1 MKPIPPLFLKN
12 FCFLPVFILGLL
24 LGLRQVGISAAEDP
38 AASEESSVDEDIL
51 EKAPSMSPAELKELF
66 QIYARKNDKLM
77 AGKIKA
83 MLNKVD
89 AADPDTKNL
98 VLPATPE
105 APPDQD
111 DQPVPAEI
119 QKARDLIADG
129 KAPEAVVLLE
139 KLQSKNAPG
148 AKFPFAMDLAS
159 ALDEAGQAARAIA
172 AYESVLADAEAAG
185 EDHQE
190 ARERLEALRMSVKL
204 LKIGTHLDEDRP
216 AEAQKL
222 LQELTPDEARQPEAK
237 ILAAR
242 LKALQ
247 GATEAGESELLAI
260 SADSR
265 LSEEVRKDARET
277 LHDLQVS
284 RLLKQGEG
292 ATKTGDRKLAL
303 KISEEL
309 YSLAPLRTEIV
320 HFRARALLKNQQAP
334 SALKILEQHA
344 PATESEFAR
353 DHNQLLAEVLEHT
366 GALPLAVA
374 SYRMLGAD
382 PKASLLEQ
390 CDALSSADH
399 LAALGCAGVSGQWTF
414 TDAEEGRWSVYHVT
428 GQTGDLGHGLQFQLE
443 GYGDAISPAAG
454 DWSDQARDEQ
464 FEATAGARLH
474 FGDQKFLQSWITGHE
489 DGLGAG
495 AAIGRQ
501 PVAGPGYQLR
511 YDYQRRAADSLFL
524 RSLNGRQ
531 NRLTGS
537 VEADLGHGFTLDLQ
551 THWRQVTVDQT
562 SLGQGGGLE
571 IALAKTLVE
580 ESRQAPGVV
589 LSYLGEFSK
598 FNSRANRS
606 VFRSLGLSEDED
618 PARLNELVDPQ
629 INRQEIEL
637 SVHRHWSPKFETML
651 VGAIGYEFK
660 DEQSVWRVGFQAAY
674 RLDTNL
680 RLTLQGDYD
689 SSGQAANASGAV
701 LSFSAGLGL
710 DF

>member
-1 MKPIPPLFLKN
+1 MN
-12 FCFLPVFILGLL
+12 SRPVFILGLL
-24 LGLRQVGISAAEDP
+24 SGLRQVGISAAQEP

-51 EKAPSMSPAELKELF
+51 EKASSMSPAELKELF

-344 PATESEFAR
+344 SAAESEIAR

-366 GALPLAVA
+366 GAPPLAVA
-374 SYRMLGAD
+374 SCRMLGAD
-382 PKASLLEQ
+382 PKASLLER

-428 GQTGDLGHGLQFQLE
+428 GQTGNLGHGLQFHIE
-443 GYGDAISPAAG
+443 GYGDSISPAAG
-454 DWSDQARDEQ
+454 DWPDQARDEQ
-464 FEATAGARLH
+464 FEAAAGALLH
-474 FGDQKFLQSWITGHE
+474 FGDQKFLQSWITGHD
-489 DGLGAG
+489 DGLGG
-495 AAIGRQ
+495 DAAIGRQ
-501 PVAGPGYQLR
+501 PVAGTGYQLR

-524 RSLNGRQ
+524 RPTKSPHRI
-531 NRLTGS
+531 
-537 VEADLGHGFTLDLQ
+537 
-551 THWRQVTVDQT
+551 
-562 SLGQGGGLE
+562 GGG
-571 IALAKTLVE
+571 
-580 ESRQAPGVV
+580 
-589 LSYLGEFSK
+589 
-598 FNSRANRS
+598 
-606 VFRSLGLSEDED
+606 
-618 PARLNELVDPQ
+618 
-629 INRQEIEL
+629 
-637 SVHRHWSPKFETML
+637 
-651 VGAIGYEFK
+651 
-660 DEQSVWRVGFQAAY
+660 
-674 RLDTNL
+674 
-680 RLTLQGDYD
+680 
-689 SSGQAANASGAV
+689 
-701 LSFSAGLGL
+701 
-710 DF
+710 